1 MMASFRT
8 AVPVPGAAS
17 QINVRN
23 GCFQLCYRSDERR
36 PDANICYVRDSEVTN
51 VTAAPAIAP
60 LAHDGSPLVV
70 NCFVYQNP
78 AKSGSFIK
86 PPELQMI

>member
-1 MMASFRT
+1 M
-8 AVPVPGAAS
+8 PVAPALPARHRAWTSTICWFAARLLLWRARAIPPG
-17 QINVRN
+17 
-23 GCFQLCYRSDERR
+23 
-36 PDANICYVRDSEVTN
+36 RDSEVTN

-70 NCFVYQNP
+70 SCFVYQNP